1 MERLQ
6 EIALRKAEIK
16 KMLEGEEEVNL
27 EEIKAELDS
36 LEAEEKSINEAVELA
51 QRKADEEAEERKKAA
66 EEMAEKMPI
75 EAKEIKEVKKMEL
88 EIRNTPEYIDAFAE
102 YIKSDD
108 DTQVRALLSENAT
121 NGTVP
126 VPELVYDIVKNAW
139 EREGIMALVRKSY
152 IKGNLKVGFEISGD
166 DAIVHTEGGDAI
178 TPENL
183 VLGTVNMI
191 PANIKKAIQISREVY
206 KLRGE
211 QFLRYIYDELAYK
224 IAKKCAD
231 ELLAKIE
238 ACGTLSTTTMVGV
251 PVVTAASIGLGT
263 VASAMAKLSDQAQNP
278 VVIMNK
284 ATWGSFK
291 AVQYAGAFNVDP
303 FEGLRVLFNNTITA
317 YSAATT
323 GVTYAIVGDLDEGAL
338 ANFPDGDEID
348 FIFDEYS
355 LKKSDLVEIMGERFV
370 ALEPVSPNAFVK
382 IQK

>member
-16 KMLEGEEEVNL
+16 KMLEGEEDVNL
-27 EEIKAELDS
+27 EEIRAELDS
-36 LEAEEKSINEAVELA
+36 LEAEEKSINEAVELE
-51 QRKADEEAEERKKAA
+51 QRKADEEAEARKKAA
-66 EEMAEKMPI
+66 EEMAVKMPV

-178 TPENL
+178 APENL

-303 FEGLRVLFNNTITA
+303 FEGLRVLFNNTIKS
-317 YSAATT
+317 YSAAST
-323 GVTYAIVGDLDEGAL
+323 GDTYAIVGDLDEGAL

>member
-27 EEIKAELDS
+27 EEIRAELDS
-36 LEAEEKSINEAVELA
+36 LEAEEKSINEAVELE
-51 QRKADEEAEERKKAA
+51 QRKADEEAEARKKAA
-66 EEMAEKMPI
+66 EEMAVKMPV

-303 FEGLRVLFNNTITA
+303 FEGLRVLFNNTIKS
-317 YSAATT
+317 YSAAST
-323 GVTYAIVGDLDEGAL
+323 GDTYAIVGDLDEGAL